1 MLDAGEQAWKG
12 IIQDASPS
20 QNTQKK
26 KKKKIQFN
34 SWLL

>member
-26 KKKKIQFN
+26 NSIQF
-34 SWLL
+34 LAFVAL